1 MNMQA
6 YTDTHDHLLTL
17 IPEKTPVNL
26 RTNSQGSVEITEPR
40 NITRT
45 NPAVKATGPT
55 ITKSGRHRGSRRAN
69 REDQTTPEFIW
80 GRRWGLP
87 ERGTSQPLTEEA
99 MDRMT
104 VV

>member
-1 MNMQA
+1 MVPNRNTGKIPVQAQYAPPQGAHVVNMQA
-6 YTDTHDHLLTL
+6 FADTHDHLLTL
-17 IPEKTPVNL
+17 IPEKSPVNL

-80 GRRWGLP
+80 G
-87 ERGTSQPLTEEA
+87 
-99 MDRMT
+99 
-104 VV
+104 